1 MSHLQLAITITLLV
15 LLAPLT
21 ISWALWCLFAL
32 LALLPARR
40 YAAAPSALR
49 IDMLIPAHNEQI
61 LLPRLLA
68 TLAAQ
73 SPAGL
78 ARVGRTLV
86 VADHCSDDT
95 AALARQSGAEVLER
109 QSGPRG
115 KPAALRDGLALLN
128 ATGNERAV
136 LILDAD
142 CTVSVNLLE
151 SLAAALDAGHPV
163 AQAAYILDPAARPG
177 EVRGGQKLHTP
188 AMIAFALKNL
198 TRPKGMARLG
208 LPTQL
213 FGTGMC
219 FRADVLGGITF
230 ADHLTEDLKISHDLL
245 LAGIKPA
252 FVADALVRSPLPE
265 ERSAM
270 STQKLRWETGQIQTW
285 AKLPGMLLRLL
296 FRGRVGS
303 ALSLIDWSAPPVA
316 MAIAAW
322 LLLTFFAIVAAAL
335 HLASWFILLPFA
347 VTLALLATYVILGTA
362 QIAGP
367 AAVVSLFVAVP
378 RFLLWKI
385 ALYLRM
391 LTGRGAK
398 TWDRTP
404 RDPIRPN
411 ATPTPPTVAQQGE
424 P

>member
-1 MSHLQLAITITLLV
+1 VSPLHLAITVALLV

-21 ISWALWCLFAL
+21 VSWSLWCLFAL

-40 YAAAPSALR
+40 YAGSVPGSTK
-49 IDMLIPAHNEQI
+49 IDILIPAHDEQV

-68 TLAAQ
+68 TLSSQSAA
-73 SPAGL
+73 GR
-78 ARVGRTLV
+78 ARIGRTLV
-86 VADHCSDDT
+86 VADHCSDNT
-95 AALARQSGAEVLER
+95 AALARQSSAEVLER

-115 KPAALRDGLALLN
+115 KPAALRDGLSILN
-128 ATGNERAV
+128 AADNDRAV

-142 CTVSVNLLE
+142 CTVSENLLE

-163 AQAAYILDPAARPG
+163 VQATYILDSASPKA
-177 EVRGGQKLHTP
+177 GQKLHTP

-219 FRADVLGGITF
+219 FRADVLHRISF
-230 ADHLTEDLKISHDLL
+230 EDHLTEDLKISHDLL
-245 LAGIKPA
+245 LAGTRPVFI
-252 FVADALVRSPLPE
+252 ADALVRSPLPE

-296 FRGRVGS
+296 ARARFAS

-316 MAIAAW
+316 IAIAAW
-322 LLLTFFAIVAAAL
+322 LGLTFFAILMAAL
-335 HLASWFILLPFA
+335 HLTSSLILLPFA
-347 VTLALLATYVILGTA
+347 ITLCLLVTYVILGTA

-367 AAVVSLFVAVP
+367 AAVVSLFAGVP
-378 RFLLWKI
+378 RFLLWKM

-404 RDPIRPN
+404 RDTTPPT
-411 ATPTPPTVAQQGE
+411 ATPTPPTVVHQGE